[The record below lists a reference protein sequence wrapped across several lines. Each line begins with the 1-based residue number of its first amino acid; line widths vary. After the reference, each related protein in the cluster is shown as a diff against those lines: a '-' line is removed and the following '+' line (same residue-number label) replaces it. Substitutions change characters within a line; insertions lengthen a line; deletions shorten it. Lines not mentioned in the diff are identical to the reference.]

1 VVCDVSVFVWFFFF
15 NPMATAVSTNLC
27 IFRSDIESLTLKQ
40 LMEITAGGGG
50 GGGWA
55 GEGEIDARGESKQR
69 G

>member
-1 VVCDVSVFVWFFFF
+1 
-15 NPMATAVSTNLC
+15 MATAVSTNLC